1 MLACRGQA
9 ALPAPQAQPLGHR
22 SQPRQQHRRSRC
34 ARLAASVSLLTA
46 IVSRPCCRRS
56 CRRLL
61 SPLAPCSR
69 TVAAQPQHADDPPA
83 PSSRRTALSLLAA
96 APAAAALAAAPQC
109 AAAAEAAAEVDT
121 TVTHRLF
128 LDVGVCPEAV
138 RTDRKLGDK
147 TPFCSDPQ
155 PLGRVVVDLYG
166 KAAPGSVA
174 TLVAAAQAGAYAS
187 TR

>member
-1 MLACRGQA
+1 M
-9 ALPAPQAQPLGHR
+9 
-22 SQPRQQHRRSRC
+22 
-34 ARLAASVSLLTA
+34 
-46 IVSRPCCRRS
+46 
-56 CRRLL
+56 
-61 SPLAPCSR
+61 
-69 TVAAQPQHADDPPA
+69 
-83 PSSRRTALSLLAA
+83 
-96 APAAAALAAAPQC
+96 
-109 AAAAEAAAEVDT
+109 
-121 TVTHRLF
+121 THRLF